1 MSAAHR
7 WFFMRPVMSDATGAS
22 LSKVVS
28 PSLNAAQSTEAGCA
42 AHCPQPRA
50 HSPPSVTAS
59 MGEGAQGAVR
69 DSEAVVEVAAAAV
82 AGHWQLGSLN
92 RDVRSIAGDGARAR
106 ARSPLQPYWR
116 VRSQWGVV
124 MAAVAVEAGVVSEV
138 GERPELGPGSNVE
151 LEHLPVSH

>member
-1 MSAAHR
+1 
-7 WFFMRPVMSDATGAS
+7 
-22 LSKVVS
+22 
-28 PSLNAAQSTEAGCA
+28 
-42 AHCPQPRA
+42 
-50 HSPPSVTAS
+50 